1 MKKAQFTCKTS
12 FRKTKQST
20 TGRTPF
26 QICFS
31 CSLTFLWRR
40 NNPRSRDNEGVQ
52 AGEGGVRR
60 V

>member
-52 AGEGGVRR
+52 AGGGGA
-60 V
+60 